1 MKTAADWEKEIQEK
15 TTEIHQK
22 YPELIKYLSE
32 MPMPIS
38 DKENPESLVESLA
51 TYYASLTD
59 LLKHYEETQQI
70 KKQ

>member
-51 TYYASLTD
+51 TYYASLND
-59 LLKHYEETQQI
+59 LIKRYVETQQI